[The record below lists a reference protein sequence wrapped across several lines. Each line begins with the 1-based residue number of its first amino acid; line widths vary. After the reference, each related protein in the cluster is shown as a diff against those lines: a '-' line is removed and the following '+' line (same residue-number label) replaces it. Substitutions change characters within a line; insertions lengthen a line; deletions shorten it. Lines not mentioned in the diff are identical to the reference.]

1 MRPHVNDLRGNS
13 SSYLPPTVLFVPP
26 RREDEKAIFERTCS
40 SLEVN
45 KFISDKLQPDEI
57 FHCLFND
64 AMDSLYRE
72 LQRDLQNT
80 NYGIHN
86 LIKVSTDEEN
96 FKHPQGVESVAKDHK
111 SRTKERRDEAQGKVF
126 LVFR

>member
-13 SSYLPPTVLFVPP
+13 SSYLPHTVLFVPP

-86 LIKVSTDEEN
+86 LIKVSTDE
-96 FKHPQGVESVAKDHK
+96 GSVKLPS
-111 SRTKERRDEAQGKVF
+111 SRVDSWKNSITRLLKRGEMRPEVK
-126 LVFR
+126 